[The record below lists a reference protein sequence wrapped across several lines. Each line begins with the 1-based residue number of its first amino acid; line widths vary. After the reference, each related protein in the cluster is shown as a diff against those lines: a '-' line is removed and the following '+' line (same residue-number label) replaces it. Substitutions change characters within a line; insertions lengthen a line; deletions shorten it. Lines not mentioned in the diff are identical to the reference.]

1 MPIIENEE
9 INEVRAVLS
18 EKSLTSAA
26 NAGGIRVQEFE
37 KLLSSYIGSRYAV
50 AVNSGTAALQAA
62 LYALDI
68 KNGDEV
74 LLPSFTFVA
83 TANSVVS
90 VVAKPVFVD
99 I

>member
-37 KLLSSYIGSRYAV
+37 K
-50 AVNSGTAALQAA
+50 
-62 LYALDI
+62 
-68 KNGDEV
+68 
-74 LLPSFTFVA
+74 
-83 TANSVVS
+83 
-90 VVAKPVFVD
+90 
-99 I
+99 